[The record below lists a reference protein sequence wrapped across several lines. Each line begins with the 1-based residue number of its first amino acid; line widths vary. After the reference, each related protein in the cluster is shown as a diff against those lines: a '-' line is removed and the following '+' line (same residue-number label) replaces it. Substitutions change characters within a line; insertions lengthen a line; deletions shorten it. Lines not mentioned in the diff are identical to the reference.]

1 MLYLYAVRGNHFIFT
16 AHEKLVRCQKQKT
29 EAVLN
34 IVLTTIFINLNYNFT
49 NLRQECFKCSFIFI
63 FPPVEIE
70 FLALKIEFPEL
81 KIQFLGLKKHFALRE
96 ISFRVKSFGK
106 MR

>member
-70 FLALKIEFPEL
+70 FLALKIEFPVL
-81 KIQFLGLKKHFALRE
+81 KIEFLGLKKHFALRE